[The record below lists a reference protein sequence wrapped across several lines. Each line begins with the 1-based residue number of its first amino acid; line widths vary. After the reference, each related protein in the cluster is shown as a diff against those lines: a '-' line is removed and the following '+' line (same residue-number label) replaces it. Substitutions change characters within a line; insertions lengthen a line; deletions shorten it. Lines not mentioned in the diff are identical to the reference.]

1 MHELSL
7 QEGLF
12 GKRRPLPQGPFL
24 PVRQMRTNTWPAP
37 VTRLSV
43 LLFPGPAAQRHSAE
57 LSEGLQSRR
66 SQGGA
71 SSPGRE
77 HVTSKG
83 YLGESGVQAPAPNL
97 EEGGKEERREALREK
112 MKLRP
117 AWAWMTRHRLFLQ
130 GMEPAALSLIP
141 QHGSA
146 GSREETKFVEIRP
159 CHE

>member
-7 QEGLF
+7 QEELF
-12 GKRRPLPQGPFL
+12 GKRCPLPQGPFL

-43 LLFPGPAAQRHSAE
+43 LLFPGLAAQRHSAE

-117 AWAWMTRHRLFLQ
+117 AWAWMTSPFPPGDGAGNPVSH
-130 GMEPAALSLIP
+130 P
-141 QHGSA
+141 SA
-146 GSREETKFVEIRP
+146 RVSRQQRGNQVCRNQTLP
-159 CHE
+159 